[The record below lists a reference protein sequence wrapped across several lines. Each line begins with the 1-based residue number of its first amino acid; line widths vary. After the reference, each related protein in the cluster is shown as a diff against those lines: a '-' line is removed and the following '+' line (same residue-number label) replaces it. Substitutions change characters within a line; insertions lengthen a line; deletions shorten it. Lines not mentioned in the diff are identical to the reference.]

1 MKISNEFVLRE
12 IEGDY
17 IIVPTGK
24 EALQFNGIITLNEVG
39 VVIWELL
46 QKETTCEEIVQT
58 IMETYEVEEAEV
70 QEDVQEFLEKL
81 LAEGILKGTIE

>member
-24 EALQFNGIITLNEVG
+24 EALKFNGIITLNEVG
-39 VVIWELL
+39 LIIWELL
-46 QKETTCEEIVQT
+46 QKETTFDEIVQT

-70 QEDVQEFLEKL
+70 QGDVREFLEKL
-81 LAEGILKGTIE
+81 ITEGILKGTIE